1 MFCTHCGKELND
13 QAVICPNC
21 GVPTGNYKSSTNDTG
36 STLRTIAK
44 IFMIIACVI
53 NAIPW
58 LIPLAWCI
66 PMTVHLSNAEK
77 NKEKV
82 SVGFKICTLLF
93 VSLVAGILLLCDKEN
108 KYEENINVL

>member
-21 GVPTGNYKSSTNDTG
+21 GVPTGKFNQVQKNGS

-44 IFMIIACVI
+44 VFMIIACVI

-77 NKEKV
+77 NREKI
-82 SVGFKICTLLF
+82 SVGFKICTLIF
-93 VSLVAGILLLCDKEN
+93 VSLIAGILLLCNKE
-108 KYEENINVL
+108 EI